1 MNTAATLKGTR
12 RPASTRPRHLRL
24 GLASTAV
31 LSLAFVGLIAPSSA
45 SASSD
50 QVTIT
55 RDGDGVAHITAANF
69 TALGYGEAWAF
80 SQDSFCT
87 LAQDFVTLEAKRS
100 LYFGPNAAN
109 LDYGTGS
116 DDSNLDSDLY
126 WQAVT
131 ASGVVQKEMSEAP
144 PNGAL
149 PQVMAVYRGFVAGYN
164 AYLASGQLNDPS
176 CAGKPWARPITVT
189 DMFLRAL
196 QIVAIS
202 SDGLIGNEVS
212 ATPPASL
219 PNGKRPAGSP
229 AKGKVERSPAVAALK
244 SQLTGDN
251 GPAEGSNGIAIGSRD
266 TANADGMVLVN
277 PHFPWNGENRFWMAQ
292 LTVPGQYNVEGST
305 LYGLPLMALG
315 FNQDLAW
322 THTVSTDQRFTFY
335 QLKLVPRHPT
345 SYYVNGKAY
354 KMGTETVRVNTGKGT
369 VSHTFYT
376 TRWGTV
382 MVFPAAGYAWT
393 TTTAYTV
400 DDAALSDGARF
411 ANQYLRMGQATSVEG
426 LLKVESTYLAIPE
439 FNTLAAD
446 DTGHVLYADVGNV
459 PNVPLSLIKSCTP
472 GGVPEEIFAEA
483 GFITLDGSRSACAW
497 RTSPGTP
504 VPGIFNA
511 GQLPHTVRTD
521 YVENSNDSYWLANP
535 RSPFPAYSPAVG
547 DIGTVQGLRTRIAN
561 QEIAARVA
569 GTDGLG
575 PAKFSIPTLQAM
587 WERDTSYL
595 AQLVLKP
602 LVKACMATPDVKASN
617 GTKVNLV
624 PACKALAGYNGT
636 GQLDASGGWL
646 FAQWDVAAP
655 TTGFWAVPFNTSKPL
670 TTPSG
675 LNTKNPT
682 VLQALGNAV
691 LSLQAH
697 HITLDASYGQVQFY
711 PDEGLKIPVPGCDT
725 GCLNVV
731 DSADGTGGPF
741 DAFPYGQAYHGSSVV
756 MTTELTRQGPVSQG
770 ILTYSQA
777 TDTRSAD
784 HATMTKLYSQGKWAS
799 LPYTSAQM
807 AADQGSSSLRLSAP

>member
-1 MNTAATLKGTR
+1 LAFTAL
-12 RPASTRPRHLRL
+12 
-24 GLASTAV
+24 
-31 LSLAFVGLIAPSSA
+31 LSLASVGLVAPSSA
-45 SASSD
+45 SASPD
-50 QVTIT
+50 QVTIA
-55 RDGDGVAHITAANF
+55 RDRDGVAHITAANF

-87 LAQDFVTLEAKRS
+87 LAQDFVTLEARRS
-100 LYFGPNAAN
+100 LYFGPNTPN
-109 LDYGTGS
+109 LDYGEGS

-144 PNGAL
+144 PTGPL
-149 PQVMAVYRGFVAGYN
+149 PQVMAVYTGFVSGYN
-164 AYLASGQLNDPS
+164 AYLASGQLSDPS

-196 QIVAIS
+196 QIAAFS
-202 SDGLIGNEVS
+202 SDALIGNEVS
-212 ATPPASL
+212 ATPPGPTA
-219 PNGKRPAGSP
+219 GATKAKPALSP
-229 AKGKVERSPAVAALK
+229 DVAVLK
-244 SQLTGDN
+244 SQLTDDN
-251 GPAEGSNGIAIGSRD
+251 GSTRGSNGIAIGSQD

-292 LTVPGQYNVEGST
+292 LTVPGQYNVEGGT
-305 LYGLPLMALG
+305 LYGFPLMAIG
-315 FNQDLAW
+315 FNQDMAW

-335 QLKLVPRHPT
+335 QLKLVPGHPT

-354 KMGTETVRVNTGKGT
+354 KMGTETVRVNTGKTT

-393 TTTAYTV
+393 TRTAYTV
-400 DDAALSDGARF
+400 DDADLSDGARF
-411 ANQYLRMGQATSVEG
+411 PNQYLRMGQATSVEG
-426 LLKVESTYLAIPE
+426 LLKVESNYLAIPE

-459 PNVPLSLIKSCTP
+459 PNVPLSLIKSCLP
-472 GGVPEEIFAEA
+472 SGIPQEVFAEA
-483 GFITLDGSRSACAW
+483 GLITLDGSRSECAW

-511 GQLPHTVRTD
+511 GQLPHTIRTD

-535 RSPFPAYSPAVG
+535 RAPFPAYSPTVG
-547 DIGTVQGLRTRIAN
+547 NIGTVQGLRTRIAN

-575 PAKFSIPTLQAM
+575 AAKFSIPTLQAM
-587 WERDTSYL
+587 WEADTSYL

-602 LVKACMATPDVKASN
+602 LVKACLATPEVTASN
-617 GTKVNLV
+617 GTKVDLAQ
-624 PACKALAGYNGT
+624 ACAALAGYNGT
-636 GQLDASGGWL
+636 GKLGATGGWL
-646 FAQWDVAAP
+646 FSEWYKAAP
-655 TTGFWAVPFNTSKPL
+655 TTGFWSVPFNASQPL

-675 LNTKNPT
+675 LDTKNAA
-682 VLQALGNAV
+682 VLEALANAV
-691 LSLQAH
+691 LSLRAH
-697 HITLDASYGQVQFY
+697 HVPLSASYGQVQFY
-711 PDEGLKIPVPGCDT
+711 PHGALKVPVPGCDT
-725 GCLNVV
+725 GCLNVF
-731 DSADGTGGPF
+731 DAANGTGGPLG
-741 DAFPYGQAYHGSSVV
+741 AFPYGQVYQGSSMV
-756 MTTELTRQGPVSQG
+756 MTTELTRKGPVSQG

-777 TDTRSAD
+777 TDTHSAD
-784 HATMTKLYSQGKWAS
+784 HANMTKLYSQGKWVS
-799 LPYTSAQM
+799 LPYTSAQL

>member
-1 MNTAATLKGTR
+1 MKQDLTR
-12 RPASTRPRHLRL
+12 LLRL

-31 LSLAFVGLIAPSSA
+31 VSLAFVGLVAPSSA
-45 SASSD
+45 SATSSP
-50 QVTIT
+50 VTIT
-55 RDGDGVAHITAANF
+55 RDSDGIAHITAANF

-87 LAQDFVTLEAKRS
+87 LAQDFVTLEARRS
-100 LYFGPNAAN
+100 LYFGPNTPN
-109 LDYGTGS
+109 LDYGEGS
-116 DDSNLDSDLY
+116 DDSNLASDLY

-144 PNGAL
+144 PTGPL

-196 QIVAIS
+196 QIAAFS
-202 SDGLIGNEVS
+202 SDALIGNEVS
-212 ATPPASL
+212 ATPPAS
-219 PNGKRPAGSP
+219 PAHGKAPAASP
-229 AKGKVERSPAVAALK
+229 TKTKAALSPGVAALK

-251 GPAEGSNGIAIGSRD
+251 GSVRGSNGIAIGSQG
-266 TANADGMVLVN
+266 TADADGLVLVN
-277 PHFPWNGENRFWMAQ
+277 PHFPWDGENRFWMAQ
-292 LTVPGQYNVEGST
+292 LTVPGQYNVEGGT
-305 LYGLPLMALG
+305 LYGFPRMGIG
-315 FNQDLAW
+315 FNQDMAW

-335 QLKLVPRHPT
+335 QLKLVPGQPT
-345 SYYVNGKAY
+345 SYYVDGKAY
-354 KMGTETVRVNTGKGT
+354 KMGTETVRVNTGKTT

-393 TTTAYTV
+393 TTKAYTV
-400 DDAALSDGARF
+400 DDAGLSDGARF

-459 PNVPLSLIKSCTP
+459 PDVPLSLIKSCLP
-472 GGVPEEIFAEA
+472 AGIPQEVFAEA

-511 GQLPHTVRTD
+511 GQLPHTIRTD

-535 RSPFPAYSPAVG
+535 KSPFPAYSPTVG

-587 WERDTSYL
+587 WEGDPSYL

-617 GTKVNLV
+617 ATLV
-624 PACKALAGYNGT
+624 DMAPACAALAGYNGT
-636 GQLDASGGWL
+636 GKLGTTGGWL
-646 FAQWDVAAP
+646 FSEWYKAAP
-655 TTGFWAVPFNTSKPL
+655 TTGFWAVPFNASQPL

-675 LNTKNPT
+675 LDTKNPA
-682 VLQALGNAV
+682 VLEALANAV
-691 LSLQAH
+691 LSLRAH
-697 HITLDASYGQVQFY
+697 HVPLDASYGQVQFY
-711 PDEGLKIPVPGCDT
+711 STGSLRVPVPGCDT
-725 GCLNVV
+725 GCLNVM
-731 DSADGTGGPF
+731 DAANGTGGPLE
-741 DAFPYGQAYHGSSVV
+741 AFPYGQVYHGSSMV

-777 TDTRSAD
+777 TDTKSAD
-784 HATMTKLYSQGKWAS
+784 HANMTKLYSQGKWVS
-799 LPYTSAQM
+799 LPYTSAQL
-807 AADQGSSSLRLSAP
+807 AADHGSSSLRLSAP

>member
-1 MNTAATLKGTR
+1 
-12 RPASTRPRHLRL
+12 
-24 GLASTAV
+24 LASTAV
-31 LSLAFVGLIAPSSA
+31 VPLAFVGLIAPSSA
-45 SASSD
+45 SAMSSP
-50 QVTIT
+50 VTIT
-55 RDGDGVAHITAANF
+55 RDSDGVAHITAANF

-87 LAQDFVTLEAKRS
+87 LARDFVTLEAKRS

-131 ASGVVQKEMSEAP
+131 ASGAVQREMSEAP
-144 PNGAL
+144 PNGPL

-164 AYLASGQLNDPS
+164 AYLASGQLSDPS
-176 CAGKPWARPITVT
+176 CAGKPWARPISVT

-202 SDGLIGNEVS
+202 SDGLITNEVS
-212 ATPPASL
+212 AAPPAS
-219 PNGKRPAGSP
+219 PTKGKAPAATP
-229 AKGKVERSPAVAALK
+229 TKGKVQQSPDAAALK
-244 SQLTGDN
+244 SQLKGNN
-251 GPAEGSNGIAIGSRD
+251 GPAEGSNGIAIGSQD

-277 PHFPWNGENRFWMAQ
+277 PHFPWNGEDRFWMAQ
-292 LTVPGQYNVEGST
+292 LTVPGQYNLEGGT
-305 LYGLPLMALG
+305 LYGLPLIALG

-335 QLKLVPRHPT
+335 QLKLVPGHPT
-345 SYYVNGKAY
+345 SYYVNGRAD
-354 KMGTETVRVNTGKGT
+354 KMGTETVRVDTGKGT
-369 VSHTFYT
+369 VSHTFYA

-411 ANQYLRMGQATSVEG
+411 ADQYLRMGQATSVEG

-459 PNVPLSLIKSCTP
+459 PNVPLSLIRSCTP
-472 GGVPEEIFAEA
+472 TGIPQEIFAEA

-535 RSPFPAYSPAVG
+535 RSAFPAYSPAVG

-587 WERDTSYL
+587 WERGTSYL

-602 LVKACMATPDVKASN
+602 LVKACLATPVATASN
-617 GTKVNLV
+617 GTKVNLA

-636 GQLDASGGWL
+636 GQLGASGGWL

-655 TTGFWAVPFNTSKPL
+655 TTGFWAVPFNASKPTAPTAPVAPSTLSRTARL
-670 TTPSG
+670 TT
-675 LNTKNPT
+675 
-682 VLQALGNAV
+682 ARR
-691 LSLQAH
+691 
-697 HITLDASYGQVQFY
+697 
-711 PDEGLKIPVPGCDT
+711 
-725 GCLNVV
+725 
-731 DSADGTGGPF
+731 
-741 DAFPYGQAYHGSSVV
+741 SS
-756 MTTELTRQGPVSQG
+756 
-770 ILTYSQA
+770 
-777 TDTRSAD
+777 
-784 HATMTKLYSQGKWAS
+784 
-799 LPYTSAQM
+799 
-807 AADQGSSSLRLSAP
+807 

>member
-1 MNTAATLKGTR
+1 
-12 RPASTRPRHLRL
+12 
-24 GLASTAV
+24 LALTAV
-31 LSLAFVGLIAPSSA
+31 VSLTSVGLIAPTGA
-45 SASSD
+45 SATSD

-55 RDGDGVAHITAANF
+55 RDSDGVAHITAPNF

-87 LAQDFVTLEAKRS
+87 LAQDFVTLEARRS
-100 LYFGPNAAN
+100 LYFGPNTPN

-131 ASGVVQKEMSEAP
+131 ASGVVQKEMSAAP
-144 PNGAL
+144 PIGPL
-149 PQVMAVYRGFVAGYN
+149 PQVMALYRGFVAGYN
-164 AYLASGQLNDPS
+164 AYLASGRLNDPS

-196 QIVAIS
+196 QITAFS
-202 SDGLIGNEVS
+202 SDALIGNEVS
-212 ATPPASL
+212 ATPPGPPASL
-219 PNGKRPAGSP
+219 VKSNTALIPD
-229 AKGKVERSPAVAALK
+229 VAALR
-244 SQLTGDN
+244 SQLTDESGSSR
-251 GPAEGSNGIAIGSRD
+251 GSNGIAIGSQD

-292 LTVPGQYNVEGST
+292 LTVPGQYNVEGGT
-305 LYGLPLMALG
+305 LYGFPLMGLG
-315 FNQDLAW
+315 FNQDMAW

-335 QLKLVPRHPT
+335 QLKLVPGHPT
-345 SYYVNGKAY
+345 SYYVDGKAY
-354 KMGTETVRVNTGKGT
+354 KMGTETVRVNTGKAT

-382 MVFPAAGYAWT
+382 TVFPAAGYAWT
-393 TTTAYTV
+393 TTKAYTV
-400 DDAALSDGARF
+400 DDAGLNDSARF

-459 PNVPLSLIKSCTP
+459 PDVPSSLIRSCLP
-472 GGVPEEIFAEA
+472 AGIPQEVFAEA
-483 GFITLDGSRSACAW
+483 GLITLDGSRSACAW

-504 VPGIFNA
+504 VLGIFNA
-511 GQLPHTVRTD
+511 AQLPHTVRTD

-535 RSPFPAYSPAVG
+535 RSPFSTFSPTVG

-575 PAKFSIPTLQAM
+575 PAKFSIATLQAM
-587 WERDTSYL
+587 WEGDKSYL

-617 GTKVNLV
+617 GTKVDLA
-624 PACKALAGYNGT
+624 PACAALAGYNGT
-636 GQLDASGGWL
+636 GKLGATGGWL
-646 FAQWDVAAP
+646 FGQWYVAAP
-655 TTGFWAVPFNTSKPL
+655 ITGFWAVPFNASQPL

-675 LNTKNPT
+675 LDTKNPA
-682 VLQALGNAV
+682 VLEALADAV
-691 LSLQAH
+691 LSLRAH
-697 HITLDASYGQVQFY
+697 HIPLDASYGQVQFY
-711 PDEGLKIPVPGCDT
+711 ADGGLKIPVPGCDT

-731 DSADGTGGPF
+731 DSADGTGGPQE
-741 DAFPYGQAYHGSSVV
+741 AFPYGQAYQGSSVV
-756 MTTELTRQGPVSQG
+756 MTTELTRHGPVSEG

-777 TDTRSAD
+777 TDSRSAD
-784 HATMTKLYSQGKWAS
+784 RANMTKLYSQGKWVS
-799 LPYTSAQM
+799 LPYTSAQLE
-807 AADQGSSSLRLSAP
+807 ADQGSSSIRLSAP

>member
-1 MNTAATLKGTR
+1 
-12 RPASTRPRHLRL
+12 
-24 GLASTAV
+24 
-31 LSLAFVGLIAPSSA
+31 
-45 SASSD
+45 
-50 QVTIT
+50 
-55 RDGDGVAHITAANF
+55 
-69 TALGYGEAWAF
+69 
-80 SQDSFCT
+80 
-87 LAQDFVTLEAKRS
+87 
-100 LYFGPNAAN
+100 
-109 LDYGTGS
+109 
-116 DDSNLDSDLY
+116 
-126 WQAVT
+126 
-131 ASGVVQKEMSEAP
+131 
-144 PNGAL
+144 
-149 PQVMAVYRGFVAGYN
+149 
-164 AYLASGQLNDPS
+164 
-176 CAGKPWARPITVT
+176 
-189 DMFLRAL
+189 
-196 QIVAIS
+196 
-202 SDGLIGNEVS
+202 
-212 ATPPASL
+212 
-219 PNGKRPAGSP
+219 
-229 AKGKVERSPAVAALK
+229 
-244 SQLTGDN
+244 
-251 GPAEGSNGIAIGSRD
+251 
-266 TANADGMVLVN
+266 
-277 PHFPWNGENRFWMAQ
+277 
-292 LTVPGQYNVEGST
+292 
-305 LYGLPLMALG
+305 
-315 FNQDLAW
+315 
-322 THTVSTDQRFTFY
+322 
-335 QLKLVPRHPT
+335 
-345 SYYVNGKAY
+345 
-354 KMGTETVRVNTGKGT
+354 
-369 VSHTFYT
+369 
-376 TRWGTV
+376 
-382 MVFPAAGYAWT
+382 
-393 TTTAYTV
+393 
-400 DDAALSDGARF
+400 
-411 ANQYLRMGQATSVEG
+411 

-602 LVKACMATPDVKASN
+602 LVKACLATPVVAASN

>member
-1 MNTAATLKGTR
+1 M
-12 RPASTRPRHLRL
+12 
-24 GLASTAV
+24 
-31 LSLAFVGLIAPSSA
+31 SSP
-45 SASSD
+45 
-50 QVTIT
+50 VTIT
-55 RDGDGVAHITAANF
+55 RDSDGVAHITAANF

-87 LAQDFVTLEAKRS
+87 LARDFVTLEAKRS

-131 ASGVVQKEMSEAP
+131 ASGAVQREMSEAP
-144 PNGAL
+144 PNGPL

-164 AYLASGQLNDPS
+164 AYLASGQLSDPS
-176 CAGKPWARPITVT
+176 CAGKPWARPISVT

-202 SDGLIGNEVS
+202 SDGLITNEVS
-212 ATPPASL
+212 AAPPAS
-219 PNGKRPAGSP
+219 PTKGKAPAGSP
-229 AKGKVERSPAVAALK
+229 TKGKVQQSPDAAALK
-244 SQLTGDN
+244 SQLKGNN
-251 GPAEGSNGIAIGSRD
+251 GPAEGSNGIAIGSQD

-277 PHFPWNGENRFWMAQ
+277 PHFPWNGEDRFWMAQ
-292 LTVPGQYNVEGST
+292 LTVPGQYNVEGGT
-305 LYGLPLMALG
+305 LYGLPLIALG

-335 QLKLVPRHPT
+335 QLKLVPGHPT
-345 SYYVNGKAY
+345 SYYVNGRAD
-354 KMGTETVRVNTGKGT
+354 KMGTETVRVDTGKGT

-411 ANQYLRMGQATSVEG
+411 ADQYLRMGQATSVEG

-459 PNVPLSLIKSCTP
+459 PNVPLSLIRSCTP
-472 GGVPEEIFAEA
+472 TGIPQEIFAEA

-511 GQLPHTVRTD
+511 GQLPYTVRTD

-535 RSPFPAYSPAVG
+535 RSAFPAYSPAVG

-602 LVKACMATPDVKASN
+602 LVKACLATPVATASN
-617 GTKVNLV
+617 GTKVNLA

-636 GQLDASGGWL
+636 GQLGASGGWL

-655 TTGFWAVPFNTSKPL
+655 TTGFWAVPFNASKPL

-675 LNTKNPT
+675 LDTKNPA
-682 VLQALGNAV
+682 VLQALANAV

-711 PDEGLKIPVPGCDT
+711 PDGGLKIPVPGCDT

-731 DSADGTGGPF
+731 DSADGTGGPL

-784 HATMTKLYSQGKWAS
+784 HANMTKLYTQGKWVS
-799 LPYTSAQM
+799 LPYTGAQL
-807 AADQGSSSLRLSAP
+807 AADQASSSLRLSAP